1 MGPRGPGAPM
11 KSFLHLVSTCYGI
24 KKGGLKGERKGNKV
38 QTIDMVDQLLSAMMK
53 FPFHYDSI

>member
-11 KSFLHLVSTCYGI
+11 KSFLHLVSTCNGI
-24 KKGGLKGERKGNKV
+24 KKGGRKGERKGNKV